1 MFCIKCGTQIDD
13 SAAFC
18 PSCGQALNTNSNLS
32 AAAPAMDY
40 SSQMQM
46 AQQMQAQQFQLQK
59 NAIRQ
64 SEIDSI
70 NKVYNHFNLKRSA
83 FQEYDKV
90 GIALNH
96 YLRGARSA
104 LIVWGAIIACI
115 SFFVA
120 ATLNGASGSVFFWIS
135 FFAGAAMIA
144 GGIMMKV
151 NNKRKCKL
159 YEAEYTRLAQ
169 ELSDHYYAYP
179 MCPIGAEYSN
189 PEIIEV
195 IIKVLNSGRA
205 DTIKDAI
212 NVMIA
217 EINQA
222 EMNMYLQNI
231 ANYSQSTAA
240 ATRTTA
246 IFAAASF
253 FIK

>member
-83 FQEYDKV
+83 FEEYDKV
-90 GIALNH
+90 GATLNH
-96 YLRGARSA
+96 YLKGARSA
-104 LIVWGAIIACI
+104 LIVWGAIITCI
-115 SFFVA
+115 SFLLAVA
-120 ATLNGASGSVFFWIS
+120 ALDYEGTSIFWVSVLI
-135 FFAGAAMIA
+135 GLAMIA

-169 ELSDHYYAYP
+169 ELNDHYYAYP

-189 PEIIEV
+189 PEI
-195 IIKVLNSGRA
+195 
-205 DTIKDAI
+205 
-212 NVMIA
+212 
-217 EINQA
+217 NQV

-240 ATRTTA
+240 AARTTA
-246 IFAAASF
+246 VFAAASF
-253 FIK
+253 FTKL